1 MEKYFWSFSAY
12 DRVSLRSFSSRST
25 SVAITEPTVE
35 PSGAP
40 SAMVKLASATSHC
53 SFTRSTEMVTVVVAV
68 SGGVFGSATCTVNS
82 YSFFDS

>member
-1 MEKYFWSFSAY
+1 
-12 DRVSLRSFSSRST
+12 
-25 SVAITEPTVE
+25 
-35 PSGAP
+35 
-40 SAMVKLASATSHC
+40 MVKLASATSHC